1 MSIHVQVSPPLRKY
15 IQRYDPDSGL
25 VLANR
30 DRCTVAQV
38 IAELNIPPEEV
49 VSIMVNSYPAT
60 PNTMLQAGDSLRL
73 AKIIGGG

>member
-1 MSIHVQVSPPLRKY
+1 MPIQVQVSPPLRKY
-15 IQRYDPDSGL
+15 IGNYDPETGV
-25 VLANR
+25 VLAER

-38 IAELNIPPEEV
+38 IAELNIPPQEV

-60 PNTMLQAGDSLRL
+60 PNTALQAGDCVTL

>member
-15 IQRYDPDSGL
+15 IRSYDPDSGL
-25 VLANR
+25 VLADR
-30 DRCTVAQV
+30 DRYTVAQV
-38 IAELNIPPEEV
+38 IAELNIPPQEV

-60 PNTMLQAGDSLRL
+60 PNTVLQAGDCLSL